1 MGEVSRLPGLF
12 DGCFVRGNG
21 SDLPRHDWDYE
32 KEKLWPRPIQQAT
45 RNTVKIRQMMLLD
58 EMIDKL

>member
-1 MGEVSRLPGLF
+1 MIRGRIGSPMRRYIMGEVSRLPGLF

-32 KEKLWPRPIQQAT
+32 KE
-45 RNTVKIRQMMLLD
+45 
-58 EMIDKL
+58 